1 MASRV
6 ELVFEK
12 VATLPQAKT
21 TPQINPVPPKSNPG
35 HGGRLRFLRLLAL
48 SSVRS
53 RFLSE
58 KSASDGLRRFQAK
71 LRLPRRTPSPAKSLE
86 SRGPCHDDDRR
97 IDTHRHDYDSLR

>member
-35 HGGRLRFLRLLAL
+35 HGGRLRLDGIGTYGVAGCGG
-48 SSVRS
+48 SPAGGGS
-53 RFLSE
+53 
-58 KSASDGLRRFQAK
+58 SDGRYGCLGG
-71 LRLPRRTPSPAKSLE
+71 SPAGGTE
-86 SRGPCHDDDRR
+86 TG
-97 IDTHRHDYDSLR
+97 

>member
-35 HGGRLRFLRLLAL
+35 HGGRLRTMVF
-48 SSVRS
+48 
-53 RFLSE
+53 
-58 KSASDGLRRFQAK
+58 G
-71 LRLPRRTPSPAKSLE
+71 SPARLVCVNWKEQGLA
-86 SRGPCHDDDRR
+86 
-97 IDTHRHDYDSLR
+97 

>member
-35 HGGRLRFLRLLAL
+35 HGGRLRFLVLISCRPKRELSFIASVHRLVSCCL
-48 SSVRS
+48 
-53 RFLSE
+53 
-58 KSASDGLRRFQAK
+58 
-71 LRLPRRTPSPAKSLE
+71 
-86 SRGPCHDDDRR
+86 
-97 IDTHRHDYDSLR
+97 YW